1 MDSAGLVDSYKQSE
15 GFINGN
21 LCPFHYESPNPVS
34 EEEYL
39 FVNSIQ
45 DDFHGF
51 KGLERHG
58 EYYLA
63 AEGYFLSEKHFNE
76 YVEEKKRELLLL
88 AKEYVYPMSIDLV
101 LLNSLSPSVVALQC
115 GQS

>member
-1 MDSAGLVDSYKQSE
+1 M
-15 GFINGN
+15 
-21 LCPFHYESPNPVS
+21 
-34 EEEYL
+34 
-39 FVNSIQ
+39 
-45 DDFHGF
+45 
-51 KGLERHG
+51 
-58 EYYLA
+58 A

-101 LLNSLSPSVVALQC
+101 LLNSLSSSVVALQC